1 MLFKIIYRTILFYF
15 LVATS
20 YKIMGK
26 REVGE
31 LGIFDLVISLLISQ
45 LIAVGIENY
54 KESIWYVIVPIIIL
68 VVLQVSLAYFALKN
82 GKVRNLLD
90 GNESIIIYDGKLN
103 FKEMIK
109 QRYNLEDLLVQ
120 LREHSIKSIE
130 DVDYAI
136 LETNG
141 KLSVFEKKDRNS
153 TFPLPIILD
162 GEIEKKNLK
171 FIQKDLKWLN
181 SMLDSK
187 NIKLNEA
194 FYAFYKNNDLYILKK
209 NEAKENENVKFNME
223 KRC

>member
-1 MLFKIIYRTILFYF
+1 MLFRIIYRTILFYF

-54 KESIWYVIVPIIIL
+54 KDNIWYVIVPIIVL
-68 VVLQVSLAYFALKN
+68 VALQVILSFLALKN
-82 GKVRNLLD
+82 GKIRNALD
-90 GNESIIIYDGKLN
+90 GSESIIIYDGKLN
-103 FKEMIK
+103 FKEMVK

-130 DVDYAI
+130 EVDYAI
-136 LETNG
+136 LESNG
-141 KLSVFEKKDRNS
+141 KLSIFEKKDKDN

-162 GEIEKKNLK
+162 GEIEKQNLK
-171 FIQKDLKWLN
+171 YIKKDLRWLN
-181 SMLDSK
+181 NTLNNK
-187 NIKLNEA
+187 NIRLNEA
-194 FYAFYKNNDLYILKK
+194 FYAFYKNNDLYIIKREK
-209 NEAKENENVKFNME
+209 NNFKEK
-223 KRC
+223 